1 MTPKAIA
8 FGALVTIVV
17 IATVWFLA
25 LGSPSQRAEI
35 IAAGQQRSA
44 VTMHLDGFSSSSFDG
59 VTAEISGRLLDIR
72 VGDEEIDAPGVFRMT
87 CKNGSDQSF
96 AMLIPGTEAL
106 WSKDSDGFVP
116 GAVSGSDSPAPSSET
131 LNPSEFVPVSVL
143 LREGSLLVSANG
155 SATRMLRTWYE
166 GKTVQIDFKI
176 DDQSPVRVSVLSPTS
191 NNANREIAS
200 TIQACSLMR

>member
-17 IATVWFLA
+17 IATVWFLTSE
-25 LGSPSQRAEI
+25 SPSHPAKI
-35 IAAGQQRSA
+35 IEDGQQHSV
-44 VTMHLDGFSSSSFDG
+44 VTMRFDAFSSSSFDG
-59 VTAEISGRLLDIR
+59 ITAEISGRLLDIR

-87 CKNGSDQSF
+87 CKNGSDQSI

-106 WSKDSDGFVP
+106 WSKDSDDFVR
-116 GAVSGSDSPAPSSET
+116 GAVSGSDSPASNSET
-131 LNPSEFVPVSVL
+131 LSPSEFVPVSVL
-143 LREGSLLVSANG
+143 LREGSLLVSVNG

-166 GKTVQIDFKI
+166 GATVQIDFKI
-176 DDQSPVRVSVLSPTS
+176 DGQSPARVSVLSPTS
-191 NNANREIAS
+191 DNANREIAS